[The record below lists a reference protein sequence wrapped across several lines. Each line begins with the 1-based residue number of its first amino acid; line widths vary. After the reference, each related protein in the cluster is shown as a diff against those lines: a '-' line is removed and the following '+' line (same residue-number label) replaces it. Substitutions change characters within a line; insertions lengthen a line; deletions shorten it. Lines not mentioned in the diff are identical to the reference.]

1 MLHDRLYVEVVGQ
14 LPNRAQRQAAAA
26 GLVARE
32 ARFVDEEDASP
43 RSRKAVR
50 GSRAGGPGT
59 DDYRV
64 ETLHGPNPRRNI
76 SGVKHQGKMAWITT
90 SATVGSAKASVRHRS
105 TTIFR

>member
-64 ETLHGPNPRRNI
+64 EALHGPNPRRI
-76 SGVKHQGKMAWITT
+76 GRQGGKVGPCGQPVAVRSGFHAP
-90 SATVGSAKASVRHRS
+90 SPFSLLASWR
-105 TTIFR
+105 